1 MTRIGE
7 EKFVGILKICTCQ
20 SVISSL
26 LFFYYYYRNN
36 NRCTILHNS
45 FPLVFRTSNKINVVQ
60 SC

>member
-26 LFFYYYYRNN
+26 LFF
-36 NRCTILHNS
+36 III
-45 FPLVFRTSNKINVVQ
+45 VIIIDVQ
-60 SC
+60 SFIIRFHSFSELVIR